1 MRRLSLLD
9 STRTELGH
17 GAGDS
22 FAGSS
27 TEHADHPTARWPSD
41 GHHPIQLE
49 DKDLMDNKDKDL
61 MDNFVRDELVRQT
74 ELLESIRAA
83 AWWCAVPVIVA
94 VGILALATWAW
105 VTS

>member
-1 MRRLSLLD
+1 MRFV
-9 STRTELGH
+9 
-17 GAGDS
+17 AGL
-22 FAGSS
+22 S
-27 TEHADHPTARWPSD
+27 TEHADHPTVRRSSD

-49 DKDLMDNKDKDL
+49 DKEPDGQEDKDL

>member
-1 MRRLSLLD
+1 M
-9 STRTELGH
+9 
-17 GAGDS
+17 
-22 FAGSS
+22 
-27 TEHADHPTARWPSD
+27 
-41 GHHPIQLE
+41 
-49 DKDLMDNKDKDL
+49 MDNEGKGIDDS
-61 MDNFVRDELVRQT
+61 FVRDELVRQT